1 MKFPKFRNSNRFMK
15 ELSLII
21 VFFSI
26 LFSGFAQT
34 TPTNGQIPTQIPVTN
49 LPDNTKDTEAK
60 KEAKKRT
67 APINRIPTND
77 AANTRDITLD
87 PKDIQA
93 IDIEEQTRIN
103 NEEELAKDLKKSKII
118 KRTFG
123 SSLFSNTKFDANAS
137 VNIATPGNYVLG
149 PGDKLN
155 LDIYGYSQFKQVS
168 TINSD
173 GFIVLEKAGIVN
185 IGGLS
190 IEEADK
196 KIRSAF
202 SKIFLG
208 LNGNDSSP
216 ANTFLKVSLSGFRSI
231 KIKITGEVVSPG
243 TYTVT
248 SFTSLLNAIYFCG
261 GPNEIGTY
269 RDIKLI
275 RNNRVVSTMDLYE
288 VITKGF
294 SKGDYLLKDQDI
306 IHVGP
311 FVSRIAI
318 EGNLKRTGLF
328 EILPNE
334 TLSEAISYSGGFDQY
349 AYTDRIKIYRNTPKE
364 RKILDI
370 KSSDFKNNKVFSGD
384 SIVVEKLLDRFE
396 NLVSIEGAI
405 FRPGEYSLDSNPSLL
420 SLINSAEGLKEE
432 SLRGRITI
440 IRTNEDLSISSIS
453 VNLTDMAAG
462 KVSDQALKRQ
472 DRVIVPSIFDLTE
485 TSFVKI
491 QGAINNVGASEG
503 VEVPYIKNMTIQ
515 DLIVQVGG
523 LTEAASLSKVEIVRR
538 KRNVDPKQIDAQ
550 ISEIIDFE
558 IKSDLSVDSRSVGF
572 SLLPFDEVFI
582 RTSPNY
588 EKQNFAV
595 IKGEVIYP
603 GKYGV
608 KYKDEK
614 ISDLINRAGG
624 LSPLAYTKG
633 STLVRKT
640 LLSDFQTAQRAE
652 VLENLKLNIKVKDIV
667 KADLEEQDVQLE
679 KEEGNK
685 NLITESIGIDLEKIL
700 KDPGSFEDIVLQDGD
715 EINIPK
721 RLQTV
726 RIEGEILYP
735 TTVKYLPS
743 FKFIDYVSKSGG
755 FTKKSARGKAFVIYP
770 NGSVDRTRKFL
781 FIKVFPKIEPGSEII
796 IPGKT
801 ENAQGQ
807 LAQFGN
813 LVGTLSG
820 TLTAIVSI
828 FSIVQLNKLR

>member
-15 ELSLII
+15 ELSLLI
-21 VFFSI
+21 VFFSF
-26 LFSGFAQT
+26 LNSSFAQT
-34 TPTNGQIPTQIPVTN
+34 IPTNGPIPIQTPGTN
-49 LPDNTKDTEAK
+49 NPDITKDTEVK

-67 APINRIPTND
+67 SPINRIPVNEAT
-77 AANTRDITLD
+77 NTREITLD

-103 NEEELAKDLKKSKII
+103 KEEELAKDLKKSKII

-123 SSLFSNTKFDANAS
+123 SSLFSNAKFDATAS

-155 LDIYGYSQFKQVS
+155 LDIYGYSQFKQVT

-173 GFIVLEKAGIVN
+173 GFIVLEKAGLLN

-196 KIRSAF
+196 KIKSAF

-208 LNGNDSSP
+208 LNGNDGSP

-288 VITKGF
+288 VITKGY

-311 FVSRIAI
+311 FLSRIAM

-328 EILPNE
+328 EILNNE
-334 TLSEAISYSGGFDQY
+334 TFNEAISYSGGFDQY

-370 KSSDFKNNKVFSGD
+370 KSSDFKNNKVYNGD

-405 FRPGEYSLDSNPSLL
+405 FRPGEYSLDSNPSLM

-432 SLRGRITI
+432 SLKGRITI

-453 VNLTDMAAG
+453 VNLLEIASG

-472 DRVIVPSIFDLTE
+472 DRVIVPSIFDLAE

-491 QGAINNVGASEG
+491 QGAINNAGALEG

-523 LTEAASLSKVEIVRR
+523 VTEAASLSKVEIVRR

-558 IKSDLSVDSRSVGF
+558 IKSDLSVDSRSAGF
-572 SLLPFDEVFI
+572 SLLPFDQVFI

-588 EKQNFAV
+588 EKQNFAI

-614 ISDLINRAGG
+614 VSDLINRAGG

-633 STLVRKT
+633 TTLVRKT
-640 LLSDFQTAQRAE
+640 LLSDFQVSQRAE
-652 VLENLKLNIKVKDIV
+652 VLANLKLNIKVKDIV
-667 KADLEEQDVQLE
+667 KTDVVEDDLQLTEEVD
-679 KEEGNK
+679 NK

-700 KDPGSFEDIVLQDGD
+700 KDPGSFEDIILQDGD

-735 TTVKYLPS
+735 TTVKYLPGL
-743 FKFIDYVSKSGG
+743 KFIDYVSKSGG
-755 FTKKSARGKAFVIYP
+755 FTKKSARGRAFVIYP

-813 LVGTLSG
+813 LIGTLSG

-828 FSIVQLNKLR
+828 FSIVQLNKIR

>member
-15 ELSLII
+15 ELSLLI
-21 VFFSI
+21 VFFSF
-26 LFSGFAQT
+26 LNSSFAQT
-34 TPTNGQIPTQIPVTN
+34 IPTNGPIPIQTPGTN
-49 LPDNTKDTEAK
+49 NPDITKDTEAK

-67 APINRIPTND
+67 APINRIPVNEAT
-77 AANTRDITLD
+77 NTREITLD

-93 IDIEEQTRIN
+93 IDLEEQTRIN
-103 NEEELAKDLKKSKII
+103 KEEELAKDLKKSKII

-123 SSLFSNTKFDANAS
+123 SSLFSNAKFDATAS

-155 LDIYGYSQFKQVS
+155 LDIYGYSQFKQVT

-173 GFIVLEKAGIVN
+173 GFIVLEKAGLLN

-196 KIRSAF
+196 KIKSAF

-208 LNGNDSSP
+208 LNGKEGSP

-248 SFTSLLNAIYFCG
+248 SFTSLLNAIYSCG

-288 VITKGF
+288 VITKGY
-294 SKGDYLLKDQDI
+294 SKGDYLLKDQDV

-311 FVSRIAI
+311 FLSRIAM

-328 EILPNE
+328 EILNNE
-334 TLSEAISYSGGFDQY
+334 TFNEVISYSGGFDQY

-370 KSSDFKNNKVFSGD
+370 KSSDFKNNKVYNGD

-405 FRPGEYSLDSNPSLL
+405 FRPGEYSLDSNPSLM

-432 SLRGRITI
+432 SLKGRITI

-453 VNLTDMAAG
+453 VNLLEIASG

-491 QGAINNVGASEG
+491 QGAINNGGAIEG

-558 IKSDLSVDSRSVGF
+558 IKSDLSVDSRSAGF

-588 EKQNFAV
+588 EKQNFAI

-633 STLVRKT
+633 ATLVRKT
-640 LLSDFQTAQRAE
+640 LLSDFQASQRAE
-652 VLENLKLNIKVKDIV
+652 VLANLKLNIKVKDIV
-667 KADLEEQDVQLE
+667 KTNVEEEDVQLI
-679 KEEGNK
+679 EEVDNK

-700 KDPGSFEDIVLQDGD
+700 KDPGSFEDIILQDGD

-735 TTVKYLPS
+735 TTVKFLPGL
-743 FKFIDYVSKSGG
+743 KFIDYVSKSGG

-813 LVGTLSG
+813 LVGTLCG